1 MTGDERE
8 QLGAL
13 VAKQARLV
21 NDDWLRQIAADRGQS
36 IEHVR
41 TEIESDVRRA
51 LDAWRALQDDPDG
64 QSKAMEQAKDL
75 PRAWPA

>member
-1 MTGDERE
+1 M
-8 QLGAL
+8 GAL

-21 NDDWLRQIAADRGQS
+21 NDDWLRRIAADQGQS
-36 IEHVR
+36 VEHVR
-41 TEIESDVRRA
+41 TEIEDDVRRA

-64 QSKAMEQAKDL
+64 QSKAIEQARNL